1 MNHIYTSIRV
11 LRLTFSI
18 RKIKN
23 DRLEGIVWRMDIYL
37 IINSKMDDR
46 SISAAT
52 KWKIWYMK
60 TETPQSFTG
69 NQLGTV
75 RCKDTLS
82 QFHRNQE
89 AGNFARFRSYHNHIH
104 IKQVSIRLLGI
115 WDTMIS

>member
-11 LRLTFSI
+11 LRLAFSI

-52 KWKIWYMK
+52 KWKIWYMNSQ
-60 TETPQSFTG
+60 TPQSLTG
-69 NQLGTV
+69 NHSVRDLLLGTQK
-75 RCKDTLS
+75 CKHTLS
-82 QFHRNQE
+82 FPP
-89 AGNFARFRSYHNHIH
+89 
-104 IKQVSIRLLGI
+104 
-115 WDTMIS
+115 